1 MGNCCGKSA
10 DTKRAE
16 NWKAT
21 GIVSLRDAGL
31 KAIPGSVL
39 DISNDV
45 RILDATNNRYGWPHC
60 PPEHACMKSVVG
72 RLNQSVLP
80 WL

>member
-10 DTKRAE
+10 DTKREE

-31 KAIPGSVL
+31 KAIPGPVL

-45 RILDATNNRYGWPHC
+45 RILDATNNRCEC
-60 PPEHACMKSVVG
+60 PLGTA
-72 RLNQSVLP
+72 RL
-80 WL
+80 